1 MSSKRTHYRICP
13 NCGAALDVGE
23 RCECERIDSLAD
35 MRGLRVDR
43 EQEDGETVFVLRDKK
58 NGQYVGFS
66 NDAGYLINYLT
77 TGRVG
82 A

>member
-1 MSSKRTHYRICP
+1 MKKRTHYKTCP
-13 NCGAALDVGE
+13 TCGAALDVGE

-35 MRGLRVDR
+35 DRGLRIDR
-43 EQEDGETVFVLRDKK
+43 EQEDGETVYVIRDKK
-58 NGQYVGFS
+58 SGNYVGFS
-66 NDAGYLINYLT
+66 NDAGYLINYLV